1 MVSAQADGALV
12 HNEGRVAA
20 ALPGASALFNIGA
33 HLGAWAD
40 DPRLKLPQA
49 LQHGSL
55 ASGIASGEQRGVA
68 SELYKLQTTIAH
80 EIAYQCYG
88 NDGAQ
93 DHLQDHFDFQMF
105 GRHTLGR
112 GWGREIGWSQGNGRQ
127 RRRWIPTSASQV
139 IMVLRRK
146 IACGARR
153 CHRARAGRAIVHVAA
168 QAFRLTNLTAAA
180 TRF

>member
-80 EIAYQCYG
+80 EIAYTKE
-88 NDGAQ
+88 NLDEDGAQ
-93 DHLQDHFDFQMF
+93 DHPHHIDSRFE
-105 GRHTLGR
+105 RHTLGR